1 MLCRHIIGLLNAKRC
16 SFPHPI
22 LTSQIPKRRNAKPA
36 SWSKSSIGRVE
47 RAVIGWL
54 YWATTV
60 AATSW
65 PESSR
70 ASEYGGRGWASP
82 TTPSSSASSN
92 PHPHGIPS
100 CASTTPNPGLRSSS
114 NSAFEL
120 SSSTKLASLSSS
132 APIPLLLRNRL
143 LLLSLFPSSI
153 QLVSSCFNFHLLLFL
168 NGNPWIVIDAV
179 WFCRFAI
186 ARWWRVLH
194 AGECSTRCWCFVQYG
209 VVQG

>member
-1 MLCRHIIGLLNAKRC
+1 MSSYYWAPICKAVLLPTPNPDKPNPQTAKREG
-16 SFPHPI
+16 
-22 LTSQIPKRRNAKPA
+22 
-36 SWSKSSIGRVE
+36 SKLVKIQYWQSRE

-82 TTPSSSASSN
+82 TTSSSSASST

-132 APIPLLLRNRL
+132 APVPLLLRNRL

-168 NGNPWIVIDAV
+168 IGNPWFVIDAV
-179 WFCRFAI
+179 
-186 ARWWRVLH
+186 
-194 AGECSTRCWCFVQYG
+194 
-209 VVQG
+209 